1 MPVKLDL
8 VAQFIFEYAAR
19 YRAAYAKATSPPPD
33 GPGYPALPISPYLLR
48 SRFEVF
54 VGADGVV
61 INHLG
66 HEPDYQWHIA
76 GGPAFKVDY
85 EPTVTP
91 PEVTE
96 ILRSNGLLG
105 KPIGIYRI
113 VSKVPLPL
121 AVWRGRIA
129 NISRRVK
136 RQDKIT
142 GISLALHEIQ
152 GTLKEIV
159 ASLSFGAYGHILDI
173 HLPTHESQI
182 GEPHLIK
189 NFGVF
194 PADQSARRF
203 FTHLE
208 IHGHADS
215 CAWDKRTANIRV
227 QHDLRRDLASAM
239 SEPGNPGGGTMSFGA
254 GPSWIESYS
263 NRLEHLQ
270 VAMDALHG
278 ALQNKAD
285 EVESVFHNV
294 IARHP
299 LLLDVYGTCVSK
311 PQFVYPPG
319 TTSPIGKTSLEP
331 DFLVTYSDQ
340 SYKLVEIER
349 PSKGVATFQGQ
360 PRAEVSQ
367 AVFQCAEWKH
377 FIKTH
382 YQELHS
388 RYPGIQA
395 RCKTAVVMSR
405 STQSSFKSA
414 EDIGAYKGLM
424 MEQFNIDEFF
434 TFDDLYDR
442 ALTAYTLLS
451 GLSPNGISQE
461 TPHK

>member
-1 MPVKLDL
+1 MPVQLDR
-8 VAQFIFEYAAR
+8 VAQFLFVYAAR
-19 YRAAYAKATSPPPD
+19 YRAAYAKATSAPPN
-33 GPGYPALPISPYLLR
+33 GAGYPALPISPYLVG

-54 VGADGVV
+54 VATDGVV

-66 HEPDYQWHIA
+66 KEPDYLWHIA
-76 GGPAFKVDY
+76 GGPALKVDY

-91 PEVTE
+91 PEITE
-96 ILRSNGLLG
+96 ILQSNGLLG

-113 VSKVPLPL
+113 VSRVPLPPP
-121 AVWRGRIA
+121 VWRGRISK
-129 NISRRVK
+129 ISRSIERK
-136 RQDKIT
+136 DQLT
-142 GISLALHEIQ
+142 GISLALHEVR
-152 GTLKEIV
+152 GSLKETV
-159 ASLSFGAYGHILDI
+159 GALSFGAYGYILDI
-173 HLPTHESQI
+173 HLPTHQSQI

-194 PADQSARRF
+194 PADHSARRF

-208 IHGHADS
+208 IHGQADS
-215 CAWDKRTANIRV
+215 CAWDSRTVNVRV
-227 QHDLRRDLASAM
+227 QNDLRRDLAGAL
-239 SEPGNPGGGTMSFGA
+239 SEPGKPGGGTMSFGA
-254 GPSWIESYS
+254 GPSWIENYS

-270 VAMDALHG
+270 TAIDALHA
-278 ALQNKAD
+278 ALMNKAED
-285 EVESVFHNV
+285 VESVFHEI
-294 IARHP
+294 IANHP
-299 LLLDVYGTCVSK
+299 LLLDVYGTCESK
-311 PQFVYPPG
+311 PQFVYPAG

-349 PSKGVATFQGQ
+349 PSKGVTTSQGQ
-360 PRAEVSQ
+360 PRAEVAQ

-382 YQELHS
+382 YQQLHS
-388 RYPGIQA
+388 RYPGIQS

-405 STQSSFKSA
+405 TTQSAFKSA

-442 ALTAYTLLS
+442 ARTAYALLS
-451 GLSPNGISQE
+451 GLSPSSI
-461 TPHK
+461 